1 MGNGFVD
8 VQPWYWDTPVYDS
21 TALDLIYEIC
31 DTDIVSFFQKDDGTF
46 AYHNQLY
53 FGTWTWTAPS
63 GPGSWTP
70 DSYSPSDDHVWTDD
84 DSGYAYDGPTLD
96 APRDDADV
104 WTGVQVTPQAGI
116 DQIYEDAAAQAAY
129 GYNTLTKSG
138 TVHNSL
144 SDALSTANFLGYLFR
159 SPLQRVQSVTLL
171 AETDNGSQ
179 NTALI
184 DVPLD
189 DVVTFKRTPPNAD
202 SAGLIDQNMIVE
214 SISRSFDAEA
224 GTFHVTY
231 TLDPYPIR
239 S

>member
-1 MGNGFVD
+1 MQPSSFVLTKDLHFTDAVFYGKAGDIITFTPPSKLVAHRGGELMRTFEFSKVSMLGFIKTGIFKPVE
-8 VQPWYWDTPVYDS
+8 DT
-21 TALDLIYEIC
+21 
-31 DTDIVSFFQKDDGTF
+31 
-46 AYHNQLY
+46 
-53 FGTWTWTAPS
+53 
-63 GPGSWTP
+63 
-70 DSYSPSDDHVWTDD
+70 
-84 DSGYAYDGPTLD
+84 
-96 APRDDADV
+96 
-104 WTGVQVTPQAGI
+104 
-116 DQIYEDAAAQAAY
+116 AAQAAY

-138 TVHNSL
+138 TVHNTL

-202 SAGLIDQNMIVE
+202 SAGSIDQNMIVE